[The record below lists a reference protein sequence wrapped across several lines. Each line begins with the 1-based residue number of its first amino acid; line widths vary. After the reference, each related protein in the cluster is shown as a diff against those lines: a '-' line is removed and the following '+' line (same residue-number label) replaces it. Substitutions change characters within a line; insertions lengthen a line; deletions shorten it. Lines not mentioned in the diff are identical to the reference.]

1 MKWGLLMIEWR
12 NLYRGGLMGI
22 SDLIPG
28 VSGGTIAVV
37 LGIYQRLIEGING
50 IFTREWKRHLAF
62 LVPLLVGVLLA
73 LFLLSNLVNWL
84 YDHYPNQVQFSF
96 LGLIVGIIPM
106 LLKKSEYKKTF
117 TGQHYA
123 LFILAAFLVGLT
135 ALFQE
140 GVADTI
146 TTYDSSTYVLLFLSG
161 WLASSAMI
169 LPGISGSMLLLI
181 VGMYPT
187 FVYILSDVV
196 IEALIPLGLGIVFG
210 LLIMSK
216 IIKYFLNQYFYQTYA
231 LIIGLVF
238 GSLFVVYPGFDDS
251 FMLNALSILLIFV
264 GIYAAYL
271 LGKLEHQD

>member
-1 MKWGLLMIEWR
+1 MIEWR
-12 NLYRGGLMGI
+12 NLYRGGLMGV

-37 LGIYQRLIEGING
+37 LGIYQRLIEAING

-62 LVPLLVGVLLA
+62 LIPLLVGVLLA
-73 LFLLSNLVNWL
+73 LFLLSNIVDWL
-84 YDHYPNQVQFSF
+84 YEHYPNQLQFAF
-96 LGLIVGIIPM
+96 LGLIAGILPM
-106 LLKKSEYKKTF
+106 LLKKSDYKKTF
-117 TGQHYA
+117 GAQHYV
-123 LFILAAFLVGLT
+123 LFFLAALLVGST
-135 ALFQE
+135 AIFQE

-146 TTYDSSTYVLLFLSG
+146 TTFDGSTYVLLFLSG

-187 FVYILSDVV
+187 FVYVLSDVV

-210 LLIMSK
+210 ILIMSK

-238 GSLFVVYPGFDDS
+238 GSIFVIYPGFDPS
-251 FMLNALSILLIFV
+251 FLLNVVSVALIFV
-264 GIYAAYL
+264 GMFVAYL
-271 LGKLEHQD
+271 LGKLEHQQ